1 MVSTAGEKALCGC
14 LYGLFWFLRYLHA
27 SGEFKRGYCGNDTKS
42 NSYCGRWNYR
52 SGKKSDNL
60 QYNTLH
66 RGAFC
71 QFPFRWIYY
80 YGSNKSTKKETCKTH
95 LCALGRWVHGTI
107 VSLTKRLMFPAFFFH
122 NFLQNS
128 LQKKLIFFL

>member
-60 QYNTLH
+60 QYTGCPVNWYSLSISIPD
-66 RGAFC
+66 
-71 QFPFRWIYY
+71 FPD
-80 YGSNKSTKKETCKTH
+80 GPMKK
-95 LCALGRWVHGTI
+95 ANSAI
-107 VSLTKRLMFPAFFFH
+107 LTRLV
-122 NFLQNS
+122 
-128 LQKKLIFFL
+128 